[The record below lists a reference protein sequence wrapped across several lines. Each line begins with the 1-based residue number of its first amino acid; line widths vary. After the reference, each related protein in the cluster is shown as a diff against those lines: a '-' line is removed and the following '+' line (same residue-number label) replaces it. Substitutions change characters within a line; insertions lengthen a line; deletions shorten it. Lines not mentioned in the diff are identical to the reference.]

1 MHYQKKERCARFW
14 GYRLGNYYWLM
25 ESISLALLY
34 ILKES
39 SIANDSLANEINT
52 QKTRKDQ
59 SPIPVKAEK
68 RWPGGMEYGRR
79 EVIFRKVFLFERL
92 N

>member
-1 MHYQKKERCARFW
+1 
-14 GYRLGNYYWLM
+14 M

-34 ILKES
+34 ILKD
-39 SIANDSLANEINT
+39 IANDSLANEIHT

-59 SPIPVKAEK
+59 SPIPVQAEK

-79 EVIFRKVFLFERL
+79 EVICRKVFLFERL
-92 N
+92 NLL